1 MAGVLTA
8 TALVSGCSKAG
19 GEGARIPE
27 EVREERTQGNVGG
40 LSQARQIEED
50 KRMEAENAA
59 REEEEKAAAQEAL
72 EAQPE
77 ETEEEEEV
85 PEAVSY
91 PDEYD
96 NALSDLRDKMILPDK
111 SKAVFKGE
119 GDIEDTDY
127 GIADVDMDGVK
138 ELVIFFP
145 GSANLGS
152 GDDSDSPDDSFEAVY
167 EYLPDSRSFVCQ
179 LKEVSGIDFYENG
192 IAIVPWEK
200 SKRLSG
206 ESDSY
211 NIYEFDAGTNT
222 YVLAG
227 YVDNWDGNLN
237 PTDLKGK
244 PFPAD
249 KDTDQD
255 MSVYSIQY
263 HNEYDQGYIYG
274 KGDAV
279 ALRDKLTGGKKVSIP
294 LSGI

>member
-19 GEGARIPE
+19 AEGARIPE

-50 KRMEAENAA
+50 KRLEAENAA

-127 GIADVDMDGVK
+127 GIADVDMDWGK
-138 ELVIFFP
+138 GACDLFP
-145 GSANLGS
+145 G
-152 GDDSDSPDDSFEAVY
+152 FRK
-167 EYLPDSRSFVCQ
+167 SRFR
-179 LKEVSGIDFYENG
+179 G
-192 IAIVPWEK
+192 
-200 SKRLSG
+200 
-206 ESDSY
+206 
-211 NIYEFDAGTNT
+211 
-222 YVLAG
+222 
-227 YVDNWDGNLN
+227 
-237 PTDLKGK
+237 
-244 PFPAD
+244 
-249 KDTDQD
+249 
-255 MSVYSIQY
+255 
-263 HNEYDQGYIYG
+263 
-274 KGDAV
+274 
-279 ALRDKLTGGKKVSIP
+279 
-294 LSGI
+294 